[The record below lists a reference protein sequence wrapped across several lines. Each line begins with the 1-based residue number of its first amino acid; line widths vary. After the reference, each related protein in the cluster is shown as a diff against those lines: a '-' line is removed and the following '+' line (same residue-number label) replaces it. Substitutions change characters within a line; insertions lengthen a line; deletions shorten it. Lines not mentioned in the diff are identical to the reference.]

1 MTVTQA
7 VKGTVTRP
15 DQSLVRSG
23 AFGGRTPFWVLRNE
37 MDNLMSRFSGDG
49 GLTQAFDAVLDLSE
63 TDNEIEVRM
72 DVPGIQPE
80 EIEVE
85 VTGNTLLI
93 TGERKEE
100 KEEKGRTYHRIERT
114 SGSFSR
120 SMTLPCEVD
129 SDQVQALCDN
139 GVLTI
144 QLPKSNLS
152 KAHKITVKPK
162 F

>member
-1 MTVTQA
+1 MAVTPA
-7 VKGTVTRP
+7 VRGTVTRP
-15 DQSLVRSG
+15 DQTLARSG
-23 AFGGRTPFWVLRNE
+23 PFGGRAPFWVLRNE

-49 GLTQAFDAVLDLSE
+49 SLTQAFDAVLDMSE
-63 TDNEIEVRM
+63 TDDEIEVRM

-100 KEEKGRTYHRIERT
+100 KEEKSKTYHRIERT

-120 SMTLPCEVD
+120 SITLPCEVD
-129 SDQVQALCDN
+129 SDQVLAECDK
-139 GVLTI
+139 GVLTVL
-144 QLPKSNLS
+144 LPKSNLS
-152 KAHKITVKPK
+152 KPHKITVKPK

>member
-1 MTVTQA
+1 MTVAQA
-7 VKGTVTRP
+7 VKGTVARP
-15 DQSLVRSG
+15 DQSLVKSG
-23 AFGGRTPFWVLRNE
+23 PFGSRAPFWVLRNE
-37 MDNLMSRFSGDG
+37 MDNLLSHFSGDG
-49 GLTQAFDAVLDLSE
+49 GLTHAFDAVLDMSE
-63 TDNEIEVRM
+63 TDHEIEVRM

-85 VTGNTLLI
+85 VTGNTLII

-129 SDQVQALCDN
+129 RDQVQALCDN

-144 QLPKSNLS
+144 TLPKSNLS

>member
-1 MTVTQA
+1 MSVTPA
-7 VKGTVTRP
+7 VKGTVTRT
-15 DQSLVRSG
+15 DQSLAKSG
-23 AFGGRTPFWVLRNE
+23 PFGGRAPFWALRNE
-37 MDNLMSRFSGDG
+37 MDNLLSRFSGDG
-49 GLTQAFDAVLDLSE
+49 GLTQAFDAVLDMSE
-63 TDNEIEVRM
+63 TDNEIEVRL

-100 KEEKGRTYHRIERT
+100 KEEKGRTYHRIERS

-120 SMTLPCEVD
+120 SMTLPCEVE
-129 SDQVQALCDN
+129 SDQVEAQCDN

-144 QLPKSNLS
+144 TLPKSNLS
-152 KAHKITVKPK
+152 KPHKIIVKPK

>member
-1 MTVTQA
+1 MAVTQA
-7 VKGTVTRP
+7 VKGTVSRP
-15 DQSLVRSG
+15 EQSSIRSG
-23 AFGGRTPFWVLRNE
+23 PFGSRAPFWALRNE
-37 MDNLMSRFSGDG
+37 MDNLLSRFSGEG
-49 GLTQAFDAVLDLSE
+49 GLTQAFDAVLDMSE

-100 KEEKGRTYHRIERT
+100 KEEKGRTYHRIERS

-129 SDQVQALCDN
+129 SDQVEAQCDN

-144 QLPKSNLS
+144 TLPKSNLS
-152 KAHKITVKPK
+152 KPHKITVKPK

>member
-1 MTVTQA
+1 MAVTQA
-7 VKGTVTRP
+7 VKGTVSRP
-15 DQSLVRSG
+15 EQSIIRSG
-23 AFGGRTPFWVLRNE
+23 PFGSRAPFWVLRNE
-37 MDNLMSRFSGDG
+37 MDNLLSRFSGEG
-49 GLTQAFDAVLDLSE
+49 GLTQAFDAVLDMSE

-100 KEEKGRTYHRIERT
+100 KEEKGRTYHRIERS

-129 SDQVQALCDN
+129 SDQVEAQCDN

-144 QLPKSNLS
+144 SLPKSNLS
-152 KAHKITVKPK
+152 KPHKITVKPK